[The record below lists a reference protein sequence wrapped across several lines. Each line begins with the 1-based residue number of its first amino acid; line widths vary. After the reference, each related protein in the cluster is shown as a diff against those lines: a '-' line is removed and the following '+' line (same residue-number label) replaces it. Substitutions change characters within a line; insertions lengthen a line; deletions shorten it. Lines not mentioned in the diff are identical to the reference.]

1 MILIVGASGFLG
13 HETAKLLLSQ
23 GQQVRLLVRTPAKVD
38 DLKQMGAEI
47 MQGDLIDPPSL
58 QRACKGVERV
68 LVAAHSI
75 LGKGKYKSEAVD
87 DTGHRALIDAAKA
100 AGVSHFV
107 YISIQGASAGHPVDF
122 FRTKYYVEEYLRKS
136 GLSYTILRP
145 TAFMEW
151 HAHIFNG
158 KSILENG
165 KTSLIGKGTKP
176 RNFIA
181 VCDAAQ
187 FAVLALTDPR
197 LKNRT
202 LEIGGPGNFN
212 NNQVSEMYGKLAGLT
227 PKVSHMPSG
236 VAKVMSVA
244 LKPFHPGISRIM
256 YVGSLRDDA
265 FSESF
270 DASALLTE
278 FPIPLTTLEDFIKQ
292 SVMESRQK

>member
-13 HETAKLLLSQ
+13 HEVARLLLLQ
-23 GQQVRLLVRTPAKVD
+23 GQSVRVLVRTPAKVD

-47 MQGDLIDPPSL
+47 MQGDLIDQPSL
-58 QRACKGVERV
+58 QRACQGVERV

-87 DTGHRALIDAAKA
+87 DRGHRTLIDAAKA

-107 YISIQGASAGHPVDF
+107 YISILGASADHPVDF
-122 FRTKYYVEEYLRKS
+122 FRTKYHIEEYLRKS

-158 KSILENG
+158 KSILESG
-165 KTSLIGKGTKP
+165 KTSLLGNGTKP

-202 LEIGGPGNFN
+202 LEIGGPGNFSN
-212 NNQVSEMYGKLAGLT
+212 NEVSELYGKLAGVT
-227 PKVSHMPSG
+227 PKVSHMPAG
-236 VAKVMSVA
+236 MAKVMSVA
-244 LKPFHPGISRIM
+244 LKPFQPGISRIM
-256 YVGSLRDDA
+256 YVGSLPDDA
-265 FSESF
+265 FSERF
-270 DASALLTE
+270 DPSALLAE
-278 FPIPLTTLEDFIKQ
+278 FPIGLTTLEDFIKER
-292 SVMESRQK
+292 VMESRRK

>member
-47 MQGDLIDPPSL
+47 MQGDLIDLPSL
-58 QRACKGVERV
+58 QHACKGADSV

-122 FRTKYYVEEYLRKS
+122 FRTKYHVEEYLRKS

-212 NNQVSEMYGKLAGLT
+212 NNQVSEMYGKVAGLT

-292 SVMESRQK
+292 RVMESGQE

>member
-23 GQQVRLLVRTPAKVD
+23 GQQVRLLVRTPAKVE

-47 MQGDLIDPPSL
+47 MQGDLIDLPSL

-68 LVAAHSI
+68 LIAAHSI

-87 DTGHRALIDAAKA
+87 DTGHRALIDAAKV

-122 FRTKYYVEEYLRKS
+122 FRTKYHVEEYLRKS

-292 SVMESRQK
+292 RVMESRQK